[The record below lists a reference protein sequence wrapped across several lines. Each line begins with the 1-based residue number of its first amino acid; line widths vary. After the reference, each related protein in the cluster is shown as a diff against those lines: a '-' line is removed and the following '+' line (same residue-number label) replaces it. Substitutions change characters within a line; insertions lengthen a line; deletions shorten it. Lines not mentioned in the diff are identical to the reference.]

1 MHAIYDKMLIKTEV
15 CDMINYFKV
24 PDATMMIKERRL
36 LLLPQST
43 PPWQGWWLALGMR
56 GEILD
61 NGTVS
66 SLGSLVQGTHTFKVP
81 HVEVC
86 PRLVTWVD
94 IPLLK
99 ILRNFNFINFL

>member
-1 MHAIYDKMLIKTEV
+1 MA
-15 CDMINYFKV
+15 
-24 PDATMMIKERRL
+24 RL
-36 LLLPQST
+36 VVSS
-43 PPWQGWWLALGMR
+43 GVR

-66 SLGSLVQGTHTFKVP
+66 SLGSLVQGTPTFKVP
-81 HVEVC
+81 DVEVC

-99 ILRNFNFINFL
+99 ILRNFNFIKFLLK